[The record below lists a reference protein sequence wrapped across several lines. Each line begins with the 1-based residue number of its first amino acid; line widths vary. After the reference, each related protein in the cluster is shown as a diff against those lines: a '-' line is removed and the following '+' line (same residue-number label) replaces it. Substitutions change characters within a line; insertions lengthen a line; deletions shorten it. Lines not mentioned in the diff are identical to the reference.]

1 MVSINLKT
9 TYFRPLVSACLLI
22 GLASTPSFSQERDE
36 TAYIGL
42 GVGNLTFF
50 GDVNNQNK
58 GLHPTI
64 GRPSFHLRY
73 SSGITPYLDA
83 GLEAMFGKVSANE
96 RGLVRNLNFESQIRS
111 GGFYVAYNFDNFLK
125 ENRFISPVLSVGVS
139 GFEFLSKSDLRDAN
153 GRTYYYWDDGTIRDL
168 PQSEFAVETA
178 QELVRDYT
186 YESDLREANIDG
198 FGDYNERAIAF
209 PIGIG
214 AQFEMGKFLNFDIH
228 TRLYLTTTDYIDNVT
243 SQSIGNRAGDAAND
257 KFFYTGF
264 LVSYGLHKKTVK
276 LDSDVLDAGWL
287 AQVSDR
293 SDEDKDGVIDLIDQ
307 CPHTPTDVRVDE
319 LGCPVDGD
327 EDGVPDF
334 LDLEMATA
342 KGAYVNA
349 DGETLDDAY
358 FEERMK
364 RFQSGNSMNVVEGT
378 VESASIPKPVFT
390 PRPGKKYMVQ
400 LGDTEEGISQDL
412 ATLLLSIPDVQT
424 LSKGDTVL
432 YMVGDYD
439 NLPDAVRRQLE
450 LEESGVK
457 GQVVLSDKGELSS
470 DATEIRKVKKELQA
484 SGESFQN
491 VPSQDVLWRVQ
502 VGAFRYPLSQN
513 IFAALSDIIT
523 LQGDDDLTRYFSGV
537 YERRTDAE
545 TYRKILQNSG
555 FNDAFIVAFR
565 GGQKISVR
573 EALGPMRNETSEE
586 LWQRPSPDAFD
597 EDMIRYRVLLT
608 KSDGSISPMKL
619 EQFRELGKIDQYFED
634 GYTYYMIGEFKSK
647 DIAQER
653 LDEYQG
659 AGLESAI
666 IVGSFNGRPVTI
678 DEIEMMKKN

>member
-1 MVSINLKT
+1 MVSISLKEFSIG
-9 TYFRPLVSACLLI
+9 YVLLSCLLI
-22 GLASTPSFSQERDE
+22 GLTPISLISQESDE

-50 GDVNNQNK
+50 GDVSNQNK

-83 GLEAMFGKVSANE
+83 GLEAMFGQVSANE
-96 RGLVRNLNFESQIRS
+96 RGLLRNLNFESQIRS
-111 GGFYVAYNFDNFLK
+111 GGFFVAYNFDHFLK
-125 ENRFISPVLSVGVS
+125 EDRFISPILSVGVS
-139 GFEFLSKSDLRDAN
+139 GFEFLSKSDLRDAQ

-168 PQSEFAVETA
+168 PQSEFALETA

-186 YESDLREANIDG
+186 YESDLREADIDG
-198 FGDYNERAIAF
+198 LGDYSERAVAF
-209 PIGIG
+209 PIGLG
-214 AQFEMGKFLNFDIH
+214 ARFDMGEYLNFDIH

-243 SQSIGNRAGDAAND
+243 AESIGNRAGNGSND

-264 LVSYGLHKKTVK
+264 LVSYGLHKKAVK

-287 AQVSDR
+287 AQVNDR

-307 CPHTPTDVRVDE
+307 CPHTPIDVQVTA
-319 LGCPVDGD
+319 LGCPLD
-327 EDGVPDF
+327 EDKDGVPDF
-334 LDLEMATA
+334 LDLEMNSA

-364 RFQSGNSMNVVEGT
+364 RFRTGGAMNVIEGT
-378 VESASIPKPVFT
+378 VESASLPKPVFT

-400 LGDTEEGISQDL
+400 LGDTEEGISEDL

-450 LEESGVK
+450 LEERGVK
-457 GQVVLSDKGELSS
+457 GKVVLSDEGELSS
-470 DATEIRKVKKELQA
+470 DATEVRKVKKELQA
-484 SGESFQN
+484 SGESFASS
-491 VPSQDVLWRVQ
+491 PSQNLLWRVQ
-502 VGAFRYPLSQN
+502 VGAFRYPLSKN
-513 IFAALSDIIT
+513 IFAALKDIIT
-523 LQGDDDLTRYFSGV
+523 IQGDDQLMRYFSGV

-573 EALGPMRNETSEE
+573 EALGPMRNETSED
-586 LWQRPSPDAFD
+586 LWRRASPDAFD
-597 EDMIRYRVLLT
+597 ENLIRYRVLLT

-619 EQFRELGKIDQYFED
+619 EQFRELGKIDQYFEN
-634 GYTYYMIGEFKSK
+634 GFTYYMIGEFISK
-647 DIAQER
+647 DVAQER

-659 AGLESAI
+659 AGLESAV
-666 IVGSFNGRPVTI
+666 IVGSFNGRPVTVE
-678 DEIEMMKKN
+678 EIEMMKRN